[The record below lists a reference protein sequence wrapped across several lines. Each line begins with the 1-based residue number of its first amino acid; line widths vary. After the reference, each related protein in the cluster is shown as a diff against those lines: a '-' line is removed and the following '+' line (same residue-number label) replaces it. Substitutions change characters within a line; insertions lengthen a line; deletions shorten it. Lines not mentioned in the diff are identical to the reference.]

1 MGMRWGLA
9 LLLLA
14 PFAQAD
20 QTATIRWTAPV
31 ETVDG
36 TPLRGKYALTRFRV
50 LVDGKATTLPA
61 SASSH
66 KVTVASGQTI
76 SVNIQACHASRC
88 SALSPTIRFPP
99 AGGAPPPEPD
109 PEPGLDPA
117 PDPSPVGANSRTPGQ
132 LVWSGIGQG
141 SRTIDYGWGVL
152 MVADATAVT
161 VNIRAKGATQGTFL
175 KLFPFKIDL
184 VNGRVRAQWRDSRR
198 PESHIELINPLP
210 IGRTGTQTI
219 SFTCDLESRRWS
231 LVANGSPVSVVGPRR
246 CLSEAWGRLQVAGAG
261 GEAKIDVFTLPGAG
275 D

>member
-1 MGMRWGLA
+1 MRWGIV

-14 PFAQAD
+14 PLAHAD

-36 TPLRGKYALTRFRV
+36 TPLRGAYALTRFRV

-88 SALSPTIRFPP
+88 SALSPKIRFPP
-99 AGGAPPPEPD
+99 AGQSPAPEPD
-109 PEPGLDPA
+109 PEPGLNPA
-117 PDPSPVGANSRTPGQ
+117 PDPRPVGANSRTPGQ

-141 SRTIDYGWGVL
+141 SRTVDYGWGVL

-161 VNIRAKGATQGTFL
+161 LSIRAEGATQGR
-175 KLFPFKIDL
+175 LFELYPFRIDL
-184 VNGRVRAQWRDSRR
+184 ANGRVRARWQQSRR
-198 PESHIELINPLP
+198 PESRIELINPLP
-210 IGRTGTQTI
+210 IGRAGTQTI

-231 LVANGSPVSVVGPRR
+231 LVVNGSPVSVVGPKR
-246 CLSEAWGRLQVAGAG
+246 CLSEGWGRLKVAGAG
-261 GEAKIDVFTLPGAG
+261 GEAKIDVFRP
-275 D
+275 